1 MTYLPVWGEGRSR
14 TGSKASSL
22 GGTERDQHPWR
33 GSCGGLQ
40 GDLGEIQGGGRKIV
54 SGEEGEAP
62 ETRVGT
68 MLVPVPTPA
77 LEKVAA
83 NPWGALYPE
92 IVAC

>member
-1 MTYLPVWGEGRSR
+1 MRADREQAVKLLAWV
-14 TGSKASSL
+14 
-22 GGTERDQHPWR
+22 GTARAQRMWR

-77 LEKVAA
+77 FEKAPA
-83 NPWGALYPE
+83 NPWGTLYPE